1 MIGYGAG
8 MGFGFGGGGLLTALG
23 CIAVVVGL
31 VLLVAWAIDRWGK
44 GAPAAPTT
52 IAAPMTG
59 PAAPAQP
66 DAMDVLRLR
75 LARGEI
81 TVDEFTAAKSAL
93 EAGR

>member
-1 MIGYGAG
+1 MMGY
-8 MGFGFGGGGLLTALG
+8 GGGLGFGIGAGGLLVALG

-31 VLLVAWAIDRWGK
+31 VLLAAWAVRRWGQ
-44 GAPAAPTT
+44 GSAPATT
-52 IAAPMTG
+52 AAPVTG
-59 PAAPAQP
+59 PALPVHA

-81 TVDEFTAAKSAL
+81 TIDEFTAAKSAL